1 MTRIITHNLPLI
13 KCPNML
19 SVHSYTILGDKET
32 FQGFKIF
39 FLNIYVLLTQQIL
52 LNLAK
57 HYCICV
63 NFKKASGIARLY

>member
-19 SVHSYTILGDKET
+19 SVPSYTILGDKET

-39 FLNIYVLLTQQIL
+39 FLNIYVLLT
-52 LNLAK
+52 
-57 HYCICV
+57 
-63 NFKKASGIARLY
+63 

>member
-1 MTRIITHNLPLI
+1 MTMTRIITHNLPLI

-39 FLNIYVLLTQQIL
+39 FLKYLCSVNSANFTKFSKTLLYL
-52 LNLAK
+52 
-57 HYCICV
+57 C
-63 NFKKASGIARLY
+63 